1 MAGTKYV
8 NPPIEEATCQFT
20 LSESAEWNKLTPGRL
35 FESLRDR
42 YPGLPSQE
50 QLLQA
55 NLTPG
60 AGIISP
66 ELALT
71 QNERVVFVDSKNE
84 ARLSVGPKFISLHR
98 GRPYIGFE
106 EELLPRIRKDLPAVL
121 AVLEHEPTFSAV
133 STRYVNKIVI
143 PEKNFELS
151 DYFAYWGASSA
162 LPEPFEGD
170 IAGFFYRIGG
180 KGTSRPEVLSLTFG
194 SIDSPKDSAAFVLD
208 VDLGHNFD
216 EPVSTDNAIAQLIKL
231 KDLENQIFESL
242 LKDRTRELFR

>member
-1 MAGTKYV
+1 MAGTKYA

-20 LSESAEWNKLTPGRL
+20 LSESAEWNKSTPGRL
-35 FESLRDR
+35 FESLKDR

-60 AGIISP
+60 AGIASP

-71 QNERVVFVDSKNE
+71 QNERVVFIDSKNE
-84 ARLSVGPKFISLHR
+84 ARLSVGPRIVSLHR

-106 EELLPRIRKDLPAVL
+106 EELLPRVRKDLPAVL
-121 AVLEHEPTFSAV
+121 AVLDHAPAFSAV

-143 PEKNFELS
+143 PEKNFDLA

-180 KGTSRPEVLSLTFG
+180 NRASRPEILSLTFG
-194 SIDSPKDSAAFVLD
+194 SIDSPKDSAAFILD
-208 VDLGHNFD
+208 IDLVHNFD
-216 EPVSTDNAIAQLIKL
+216 EPVNTDDAIAQLIEL
-231 KDLENQIFESL
+231 KGLENQIFESL
-242 LKDRTRELFR
+242 LKDKTRELFR